1 MTKFCLIPAHER
13 YGLSREASAE
23 YLSIGVTLFD
33 DMVGDGRMPS
43 PRELNKRRVW
53 SRVELE
59 RAFNQLPRVA
69 WGDPA
74 APQDDQANDDTF
86 WNRVA

>member
-1 MTKFCLIPAHER
+1 MSKVYLTPPSQR
-13 YGLSREASAE
+13 YGLSREAAAE

-33 DMVGDGRMPS
+33 DMVAAGRLPS
-43 PRELNKRRVW
+43 PRELKKRRVW

-59 RAFNQLPRVA
+59 RAFNQVPRMA
-69 WGDPA
+69 WNQEPA
-74 APQDDQANDDTF
+74 PHEDQANDDTF

>member
-23 YLSIGVTLFD
+23 YLSIGVT
-33 DMVGDGRMPS
+33 
-43 PRELNKRRVW
+43 RELNKRRVW